1 MTAAPF
7 AARQQRVTAAVIKR
21 LANCTGLL
29 DGVAV
34 AGILSAGY
42 SQVLAGIAT
51 ARPHLVVDSAVAAAV
66 TQASGCV
73 ADAAYGGAPYR
84 VSSPEP
90 DGTGLTRLVLERQ
103 P

>member
-7 AARQQRVTAAVIKR
+7 AARQQRVTASVVRR

-42 SQVLAGIAT
+42 SQVLAGMAT
-51 ARPHLVVDSAVAAAV
+51 TRPHLVVDSAAAASV
-66 TQASGCV
+66 TQDTFFV
-73 ADAAYGGAPYR
+73 ADAAYGSSRYR
-84 VSSPEP
+84 VSSIEP
-90 DGTGLTRLVLERQ
+90 DGTGLTRLVLELQ
-103 P
+103 